1 MSDNDHIDAQWLHAA
16 PPPPRR
22 SGRGCALSLLVLILV
37 LAGVLFYPRLQAWF
51 TPVPA
56 VQIQVE
62 SSVLPDTAP
71 NCTANPRTAA
81 VLRLA
86 MRDQTDA
93 AVYDCDA
100 ATLEA
105 CMAELL
111 DAQELWVRSYQYT
124 VYSGLNAHI
133 TVTFD
138 WVYPDDGPARR
149 AQLAR
154 TADGLLAAAPAGDY
168 ERALYLYDWLLTHVR
183 YVAHETYDQ
192 TAYSAVC
199 EGEAVCGGI
208 ADAYVYL
215 LERGGIPARVI
226 TGTSQSADGTA
237 DSHAW
242 VAAELDGA
250 VYYFDP
256 TWDLQDDESETALP
270 GYLSHTWFALT
281 AERMAVHHTADDPA
295 LWPDSRANADN
306 YYVRNGY
313 TAAEATVA
321 AAAAA
326 VRSQWDDGRA
336 VLEFRCETPEVY
348 AGMQSL
354 LFERDRLWDVYRAL
368 GSYVSSS
375 GYQCADDQ
383 QIIRLIP
390 ER

>member
-16 PPPPRR
+16 PPPSRR
-22 SGRGCALSLLVLILV
+22 RGRGCALSLLVLILV

-111 DAQELWVRSYQYT
+111 DDPELWVRSYQYT
-124 VYSGLNAHI
+124 VHGGLNAHI

-183 YVAHETYDQ
+183 YVARETYDQ
-192 TAYSAVC
+192 TAYAAVC

-226 TGTSQSADGTA
+226 TGTSRSADGTA
-237 DSHAW
+237 DSLGRGGARRRGLLLRPHLGSAGRRERGG
-242 VAAELDGA
+242 AAG
-250 VYYFDP
+250 
-256 TWDLQDDESETALP
+256 LP
-270 GYLSHTWFALT
+270 QPH
-281 AERMAVHHTADDPA
+281 V
-295 LWPDSRANADN
+295 
-306 YYVRNGY
+306 VRPH
-313 TAAEATVA
+313 
-321 AAAAA
+321 
-326 VRSQWDDGRA
+326 GRA
-336 VLEFRCETPEVY
+336 HGRAPHGRRSRPL
-348 AGMQSL
+348 AGQP
-354 LFERDRLWDVYRAL
+354 RQR
-368 GSYVSSS
+368 G
-375 GYQCADDQ
+375 
-383 QIIRLIP
+383 
-390 ER
+390 